1 MVPDLA
7 GAVPGNAGI
16 SSSSHSLYYVVGMD
30 TLCRV
35 CSTSFIWSIKNCVSQ
50 TKYIMCIE
58 FLVEDNRC
66 TGGTFIGT
74 QWRSCGKV
82 QEKGGP
88 LAINSKN

>member
-7 GAVPGNAGI
+7 GAVPPGNAGI

-30 TLCRV
+30 TFCRV
-35 CSTSFIWSIKNCVSQ
+35 CSISLIWSIR
-50 TKYIMCIE
+50 YILCIE